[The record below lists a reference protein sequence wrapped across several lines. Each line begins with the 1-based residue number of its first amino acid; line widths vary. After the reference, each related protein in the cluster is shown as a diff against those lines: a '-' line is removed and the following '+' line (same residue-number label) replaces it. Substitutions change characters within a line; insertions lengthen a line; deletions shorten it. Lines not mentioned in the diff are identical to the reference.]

1 MKSIVPVKPEP
12 LHIDMARDQ
21 VRVIEQRPGD
31 LGAAKKAF
39 ARLNRNLA
47 HMPRGKGDTIADLNR
62 TRASRGRV

>member
-1 MKSIVPVKPEP
+1 MV
-12 LHIDMARDQ
+12 RDQ